1 MPATIAVG
9 PIAINANA
17 AAAADWTWESRWGQ
31 WRPPG
36 RWFENDLSVPTSR
49 TSAAALLACL
59 LVAAAATE
67 AASYRLPEGGEDVI
81 GASISLTL
89 AYEDTFAGVAQQFG
103 VGYQELVDANP
114 GVDPWLPGDGA
125 RIVMPTAYVLPSAP
139 REGIVINVA
148 EYRLYYYPPDRGSV
162 ITFPVGVGRMDFPTP
177 LISTKV
183 VTRIENPSWTPTD
196 AARREHAEM
205 GDPLPHVVPPG
216 PDNPLG
222 HLAIQLSAP
231 GYFIHGTNKPF
242 GVGQGVSHG
251 CVRLYPGHIE
261 TLSELVPNGTPVY
274 IVNEPYKV
282 GWRDGELW
290 IEAHRN
296 LYGENQ
302 ASELVALIVDAT
314 EKRDASVDWRR
325 VDEVSAAL
333 TGIPVRL

>member
-1 MPATIAVG
+1 M
-9 PIAINANA
+9 
-17 AAAADWTWESRWGQ
+17 
-31 WRPPG
+31 
-36 RWFENDLSVPTSR
+36 SVPTSR

-148 EYRLYYYPPDRGSV
+148 EYRLYYYPPGRGSV

>member
-9 PIAINANA
+9 PIAINADA
-17 AAAADWTWESRWGQ
+17 GAAADWTWESRWGQ

-36 RWFENDLSVPTSR
+36 RWFENELSVPISR

-59 LVAAAATE
+59 LVAAGTTE

-89 AYEDTFAGVAQQFG
+89 AYEDTFAGVAQRYG
-103 VGYQELVDANP
+103 VGFQELVDANP

-139 REGIVINVA
+139 RQGIVINVA
-148 EYRLYYYPPDRGSV
+148 EYRLYYYPPGRGSV

-222 HLAIQLSAP
+222 HLAIQLSAR

-261 TLSELVPNGTPVY
+261 TLAELVPNGTPVY

-296 LYGENQ
+296 LYGDNQ
-302 ASELVALIVDAT
+302 ASELVQLVVDAT
-314 EKRDASVDWRR
+314 QKRDASVDWRR

-333 TGIPVRL
+333 TGVPVRL

>member
-1 MPATIAVG
+1 LET
-9 PIAINANA
+9 
-17 AAAADWTWESRWGQ
+17 EL
-31 WRPPG
+31 PG
-36 RWFENDLSVPTSR
+36 STSR

-59 LVAAAATE
+59 LMAATTE
-67 AASYRLPEGGEDVI
+67 AASYRLPEGGEDLI

-89 AYEDTFAGVAQQFG
+89 AYEDTFAGVSQHYG

-114 GVDPWLPGDGA
+114 GV
-125 RIVMPTAYVLPSAP
+125 PTAYVLPSAP

-148 EYRLYYYPPDRGSV
+148 EYRLYYYPPGRGSV

-183 VTRIENPSWTPTD
+183 VTKIENPSWTPTD

-222 HLAIQLSAP
+222 HLAIQLSAR

-261 TLSELVPNGTPVY
+261 TLAELVPNGTPVY

-290 IEAHRN
+290 VEAHRN

-302 ASELVALIVDAT
+302 ASDLVQLIVDAT
-314 EKRDASVDWRR
+314 KKRDASVDWRR

>member
-1 MPATIAVG
+1 MPG
-9 PIAINANA
+9 
-17 AAAADWTWESRWGQ
+17 S
-31 WRPPG
+31 
-36 RWFENDLSVPTSR
+36 TSKIF
-49 TSAAALLACL
+49 AAALLGCL
-59 LVAAAATE
+59 LMAAASAK

-89 AYEDTFAGVAQQFG
+89 AYEDTLARVAERYG

-114 GVDPWLPGDGA
+114 GVDPWLPGDGT
-125 RIVMPTAYVLPSAP
+125 RIVMPTAYVLPSAA

-148 EYRLYYYPPDRGSV
+148 EYRLYYYPPGRDTV

-177 LISTKV
+177 TISTKV
-183 VTRIENPSWTPTD
+183 VTKIENPSWTPTD

-222 HLAIQLSAP
+222 HLAIQLSAR

-261 TLSELVPNGTPVY
+261 TLAELVPNGTPVY

-282 GWRDGELW
+282 GWRNDELW
-290 IEAHRN
+290 VEAHRN
-296 LYGENQ
+296 LYGDNLG
-302 ASELVALIVDAT
+302 SELVQLIVEAT
-314 EKRDASVDWRR
+314 QKRGASVDWHR

-333 TGIPVRL
+333 TGVPVRL